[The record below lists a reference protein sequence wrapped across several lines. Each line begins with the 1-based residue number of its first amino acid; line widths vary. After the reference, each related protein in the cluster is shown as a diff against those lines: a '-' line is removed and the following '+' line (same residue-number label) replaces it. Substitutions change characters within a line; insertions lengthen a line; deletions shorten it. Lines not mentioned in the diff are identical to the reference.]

1 MIMLNYSLSL
11 LRELSS
17 NPDFVAGRMRV
28 EAEEAMDALRNELAS
43 VKGANARLEEE
54 RVKLMEVSKRLRAG
68 RFNYNRN
75 LYFMLSCD

>member
-1 MIMLNYSLSL
+1 
-11 LRELSS
+11 
-17 NPDFVAGRMRV
+17 MRV